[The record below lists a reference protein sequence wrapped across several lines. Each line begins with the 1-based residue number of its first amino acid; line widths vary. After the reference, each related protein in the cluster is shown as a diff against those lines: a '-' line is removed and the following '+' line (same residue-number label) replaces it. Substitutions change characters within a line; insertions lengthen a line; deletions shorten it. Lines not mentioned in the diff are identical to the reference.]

1 MLEIGLV
8 SLLEGYEVQEG
19 NITVKQL
26 GGTHGIVN
34 LLVML
39 IMSLWLA
46 GYQNMLIIH
55 ERRP

>member
-26 GGTHGIVN
+26 GGH
-34 LLVML
+34 M
-39 IMSLWLA
+39 A
-46 GYQNMLIIH
+46 
-55 ERRP
+55 